1 MRLFVGNGIGPLIL
15 ASVAVAASTI
25 LSHAA
30 CMCDVSKDFNRILI
44 FDAATGAAAAV
55 SAKRKEDHCQFLISK
70 RDDDDDDDD
79 TDDENMP
86 LGSLNPFRKEVHR
99 AATTCGPNK
108 EVLLFRRGRRSLFLS
123 PSVPRTKGYPLLRF
137 FLHDGRGTKNR
148 SRKRGESPSTR
159 PRRDVRV
166 AAFAR
171 GGKRVFL
178 GCVRFSDADI
188 ATFFVLRAFARDT
201 SKKLR
206 VKWAL

>member
-79 TDDENMP
+79 DDENMP
-86 LGSLNPFRKEVHR
+86 LGSLNHPFRKEVHR
-99 AATTCGPNK
+99 AATTCGPK
-108 EVLLFRRGRRSLFLS
+108 EVLLFRHGRRSLFLS
-123 PSVPRTKGYPLLRF
+123 PSFVPQKVILF
-137 FLHDGRGTKNR
+137 
-148 SRKRGESPSTR
+148 
-159 PRRDVRV
+159 
-166 AAFAR
+166 
-171 GGKRVFL
+171 
-178 GCVRFSDADI
+178 
-188 ATFFVLRAFARDT
+188 
-201 SKKLR
+201 
-206 VKWAL
+206 

>member
-70 RDDDDDDDD
+70 RDDDDVNDDD

-86 LGSLNPFRKEVHR
+86 LGSLNPFRKEVRR
-99 AATTCGPNK
+99 AATTCGPK
-108 EVLLFRRGRRSLFLS
+108 EVLLFLRGRRSLFLS
-123 PSVPRTKGYPLLRF
+123 PSVPQKVILF
-137 FLHDGRGTKNR
+137 
-148 SRKRGESPSTR
+148 
-159 PRRDVRV
+159 
-166 AAFAR
+166 
-171 GGKRVFL
+171 
-178 GCVRFSDADI
+178 
-188 ATFFVLRAFARDT
+188 
-201 SKKLR
+201 
-206 VKWAL
+206 

>member
-79 TDDENMP
+79 DTDDENMP

-123 PSVPRTKGYPLLRF
+123 PSVPQKVILF
-137 FLHDGRGTKNR
+137 
-148 SRKRGESPSTR
+148 
-159 PRRDVRV
+159 
-166 AAFAR
+166 
-171 GGKRVFL
+171 
-178 GCVRFSDADI
+178 
-188 ATFFVLRAFARDT
+188 
-201 SKKLR
+201 
-206 VKWAL
+206 

>member
-79 TDDENMP
+79 ENMP
-86 LGSLNPFRKEVHR
+86 LGSLNHPFRKEVHR
-99 AATTCGPNK
+99 AATTCGPK
-108 EVLLFRRGRRSLFLS
+108 EVLLFRRGCGRRSLFLS
-123 PSVPRTKGYPLLRF
+123 PSVPQKVILF
-137 FLHDGRGTKNR
+137 
-148 SRKRGESPSTR
+148 
-159 PRRDVRV
+159 
-166 AAFAR
+166 
-171 GGKRVFL
+171 
-178 GCVRFSDADI
+178 
-188 ATFFVLRAFARDT
+188 
-201 SKKLR
+201 
-206 VKWAL
+206 